1 MWALR
6 TERVVI
12 MVLFSQLSLWI
23 VENEAKKCAYFH
35 FFFLLTAFFSV
46 FPPTARPAR
55 PGTHA
60 RAQHSRLPTLPTAK
74 WHTKFAPAFANRS
87 LECVRGAMCGAHQ
100 TKITSELEIKHF
112 KTSEISVILISSKK
126 YAKNIFNFQLTTQN
140 ATKDPDEL
148 PDDWPQ
154 RVQELLLQQLLLYYN
169 HHREILSCFLEITT
183 MKMNIR
189 PVIFLPPECIIVQPL
204 MTTHKNVWDLFCWNT
219 L

>member
-1 MWALR
+1 MTLWRDKLKNSF
-6 TERVVI
+6 VFV
-12 MVLFSQLSLWI
+12 SLY
-23 VENEAKKCAYFH
+23 KCEW
-35 FFFLLTAFFSV
+35 LL
-46 FPPTARPAR
+46 
-55 PGTHA
+55 
-60 RAQHSRLPTLPTAK
+60 K
-74 WHTKFAPAFANRS
+74 NS
-87 LECVRGAMCGAHQ
+87 L
-100 TKITSELEIKHF
+100 K

-126 YAKNIFNFQLTTQN
+126 YAKNIFNFQLTTK

>member
-1 MWALR
+1 MGPKNLLYF
-6 TERVVI
+6 VS
-12 MVLFSQLSLWI
+12 FSLQ
-23 VENEAKKCAYFH
+23 
-35 FFFLLTAFFSV
+35 
-46 FPPTARPAR
+46 
-55 PGTHA
+55 
-60 RAQHSRLPTLPTAK
+60 
-74 WHTKFAPAFANRS
+74 FAPPNKPWRRRDKLKKSFVFVS
-87 LECVRGAMCGAHQ
+87 LYKCEWLLKNSLKKLVKYLWFWSHQ
-100 TKITSELEIKHF
+100 K
-112 KTSEISVILISSKK
+112 KK
-126 YAKNIFNFQLTTQN
+126 YAKNIFNFQLTTK

>member
-1 MWALR
+1 MGPKNLLYF
-6 TERVVI
+6 V
-12 MVLFSQLSLWI
+12 SLSL
-23 VENEAKKCAYFH
+23 CS
-35 FFFLLTAFFSV
+35 LLHQISHDVMT
-46 FPPTARPAR
+46 R
-55 PGTHA
+55 
-60 RAQHSRLPTLPTAK
+60 
-74 WHTKFAPAFANRS
+74 
-87 LECVRGAMCGAHQ
+87 Q
-100 TKITSELEIKHF
+100 TKKFICLCLYIQVWMTPKKFIK

>member
-1 MWALR
+1 MCALR
-6 TERVVI
+6 KKRVVI
-12 MVLFSQLSLWI
+12 MVLFFFSWI
-23 VENEAKKCAYFH
+23 LVENGAKKSPLFR
-35 FFFLLTAFFSV
+35 LSFSL
-46 FPPTARPAR
+46 
-55 PGTHA
+55 
-60 RAQHSRLPTLPTAK
+60 Q
-74 WHTKFAPAFANRS
+74 FAPPNKPWRRDKLKNSFVFVS
-87 LECVRGAMCGAHQ
+87 IYKCEWLL
-100 TKITSELEIKHF
+100 KKFIK